1 MSKLDQIEKS
11 VASLSDDELKSF
23 ADWFDNLRWQRWDR
37 QLEKDVRAGKLDSL
51 IENARAEIGA
61 GKIKPL

>member
-1 MSKLDQIEKS
+1 MSKLDQIEKT
-11 VASLSDDELKSF
+11 VASLSDEELKSF

-37 QLEKDVRAGKLDSL
+37 RIEEDVRAGRLDSM
-51 IENARAEIGA
+51 IEGARQEIAA

>member
-1 MSKLDQIEKS
+1 MSKLEQIEKS
-11 VASLSDDELKSF
+11 VASLSDAELKSF

-37 QLEKDVRAGKLDSL
+37 QLEKDVRAGRLDSL
-51 IENARAEIGA
+51 ISDARDEIKA